1 MKRSE
6 TDKMIK
12 IILQILSRGNS
23 AEVKQRKDDIIIL
36 EVKRTIKQSM

>member
-6 TDKMIK
+6 TDKMIE

-36 EVKRTIKQSM
+36 EVKKTIKQSV

>member
-6 TDKMIK
+6 TDKMIE

-36 EVKRTIKQSM
+36 EVKKTIKQ

>member
-6 TDKMIK
+6 TDKMIEM
-12 IILQILSRGNS
+12 IMQILSRGNT

-36 EVKRTIKQSM
+36 EVKRTIKQSV

>member
-1 MKRSE
+1 MERSE
-6 TDKMIK
+6 TDKMIE

-36 EVKRTIKQSM
+36 EVKKTIKQSV